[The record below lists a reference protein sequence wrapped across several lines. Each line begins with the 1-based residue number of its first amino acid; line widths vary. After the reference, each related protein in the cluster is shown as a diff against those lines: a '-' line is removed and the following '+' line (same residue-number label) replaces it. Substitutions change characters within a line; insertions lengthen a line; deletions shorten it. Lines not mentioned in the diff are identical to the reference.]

1 MRILVQSLAVGGAGF
16 FGALTRWGVAA
27 LIGRWMNVRF
37 PVATFAI
44 NITGSL
50 FLGWFLTLLRQRFP
64 GHDTLQ
70 LAVAT
75 GFVGAYTTFSTFMWE
90 SSRLMEDGAAI
101 EATVNLVGSLVVGVF
116 AVRLGIFLA
125 SWM

>member
-1 MRILVQSLAVGGAGF
+1 MRILIQSIAVGGAGCL
-16 FGALTRWGVAA
+16 GALTRWGVAA

-37 PVATFAI
+37 PVGTFVI

-50 FLGWFLTLLRQRFP
+50 FLGWFLTFVGQRFP
-64 GHDTLQ
+64 GHDTLK

-90 SSRLMEDGAAI
+90 SSKLMEDGAAF
-101 EATVNLVGSLVVGVF
+101 EAAANLVGSLFVGLF
-116 AVRLGIFLA
+116 AVRLGILLA
-125 SWM
+125 KWT